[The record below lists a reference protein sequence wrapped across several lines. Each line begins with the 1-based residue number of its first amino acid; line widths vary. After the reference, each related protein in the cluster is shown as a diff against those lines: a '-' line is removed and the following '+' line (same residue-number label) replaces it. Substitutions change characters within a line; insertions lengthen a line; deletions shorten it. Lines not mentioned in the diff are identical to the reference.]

1 MAKKVN
7 LDALIPRE
15 DFEVEDNHKN
25 IGKNTSTLSITD
37 LKEDAFFFSAIRKP
51 DFQRETN
58 EWDPDT
64 ICNLIESFLDGELIP
79 ALILW
84 RSASS
89 FTFVIDGSHR
99 ISALAAWINDDYGD
113 GLISKQFY
121 DGKVPDEQIEIAEK
135 TRAIVKKKIGSF
147 LDYQLAIK
155 SPEKVDAKI
164 AQRAKSLGA
173 LAIQLQWVEGDSSTA
188 ETSFFKINQHA
199 APIDP
204 TEMRLLKSRKKPN
217 GLAARAII
225 RSGKGHK
232 YWSRFTEIKQLE
244 IQELAKEVH
253 DILFT
258 PHLKNPIKTLDL
270 PIGGSIYASQT
281 LPLVLD
287 FVNIVNGV
295 KPKVD
300 EVTHDELQDDID
312 GNLTIKFLNN
322 CRKVARRI
330 NSKHPGSLGLHPAV
344 YLYSQTGRHKIASFY
359 AITALILE
367 FENSKNTKV
376 SYTEFTKVRETFEE
390 IILENDYLIQQV
402 VRRHRSA
409 LKAYP
414 YIKDFY
420 LNIILKL
427 SGGKHKEKV
436 IDEILQSKEFNYLTS
451 ISSSDP
457 VVQGG
462 KFSAKTKSAVFMKE
476 ALEKA
481 LKCKLCNGYIHAN
494 AITIDHIVRK
504 QDGGQGTL
512 ENGQLSHP
520 FCNTTMKN

>member
-15 DFEVEDNHKN
+15 DFEVEDTQKN

-58 EWDPDT
+58 EWDSKT

-113 GLISKQFY
+113 GLITKKFY
-121 DGKVPDEQIEIAEK
+121 DGKVPEEQIDIAEQ
-135 TRAIVKKKIGSF
+135 TRAMVKKRIGSF
-147 LDYQLAIK
+147 QDYLLAIK
-155 SPEKVDAKI
+155 NPEKVNEKI
-164 AQRAKSLGA
+164 ARRAKSLGA

-188 ETSFFKINQHA
+188 EISFFKINQHA

-204 TEMRLLKSRKKPN
+204 TEMRLLQSRKKPN

-232 YWSRFTEIKQLE
+232 YWSRFTEDKQEE
-244 IQELAKEVH
+244 IQRIAKEIN

-258 PHLKNPIKTLDL
+258 PNLKNPIKTLDL
-270 PIGGSIYASQT
+270 PIAGSVYASQA
-281 LPLVLD
+281 LSLVSD
-287 FVNIVNGV
+287 FVNIVNHINS
-295 KPKVD
+295 KTD
-300 EVTHDELQDDID
+300 EATLNEIEDDKD
-312 GNLTIKFLNN
+312 GDATIRFLNN

-330 NSKHPGSLGLHPAV
+330 NSTHPGSIGLHPAV
-344 YLYSQTGRHKIASFY
+344 YFYSQKGRHKIASFY

-367 FENSKNTKV
+367 FETQGKS
-376 SYTEFTKVRETFEE
+376 SYIQFTNVREPFEE
-390 IILENDYLIQQV
+390 IILEHDYMIQQI

-409 LKAYP
+409 LKAFP
-414 YIKDFY
+414 YVKIFY
-420 LNIILKL
+420 QFIIQKL
-427 SGGKHKEKV
+427 SEGKDKNQV
-436 IDEILQSKEFNYLTS
+436 MDEIVQSKDFNYLTFLS
-451 ISSSDP
+451 AIEEASSA
-457 VVQGG
+457 
-462 KFSAKTKSAVFMKE
+462 FSRKEKSAVFIKE
-476 ALEKA
+476 ALDKA
-481 LKCKLCNGYIHAN
+481 LKCKLCNGYIHRN
-494 AITIDHIVRK
+494 SITIDHIVRK
-504 QDGGQGTL
+504 QDGGIGIH
-512 ENGQLSHP
+512 ENGQLTHP

>member
-15 DFEVEDNHKN
+15 DFEVEDNHKS

-37 LKEDAFFFSAIRKP
+37 LKEDAFFFSAVRKP

-58 EWDPDT
+58 EWDSDT

-113 GLISKQFY
+113 GLITKQFY
-121 DGKVPDEQIEIAEK
+121 DGRVPDEQIEIAEQ
-135 TRAIVKKKIGSF
+135 TRAIIKKKIGSF
-147 LDYQLAIK
+147 SDYQLAIK

-232 YWSRFTEIKQLE
+232 YWSRFSEDKQLE
-244 IQELAKEVH
+244 IQELSKEIN

-295 KPKVD
+295 NPKID
-300 EVTHDELQDDID
+300 ENYLDELEDDSD
-312 GNLTIKFLNN
+312 GDQTIKFLNN
-322 CRKVARRI
+322 CRKIARRI
-330 NSKHPGSLGLHPAV
+330 NSIHPGSLGLHPAV

-367 FENSKNTKV
+367 FENNKNS
-376 SYTEFTKVRETFEE
+376 SYIDFTNVRETFEE
-390 IILENDYLIQQV
+390 IILEHDYLIQQI

-414 YIKDFY
+414 FIKEFY
-420 LNIILKL
+420 LNVILKL
-427 SGGKHKEKV
+427 SEGKLKEKV
-436 IDEILQSKEFNYLTS
+436 IEEILHSEEFSYLTS
-451 ISSSDP
+451 VNTLDQTVSGS
-457 VVQGG
+457 
-462 KFSAKTKSAVFMKE
+462 KFSSQTKSAVFIKE
-476 ALEKA
+476 ALQKA
-481 LKCKLCNGYIHAN
+481 LKCKLCNGYIHTN

-504 QDGGQGTL
+504 QNGGLGTL
-512 ENGQLSHP
+512 DNGQLSHP
-520 FCNTTMKN
+520 YCNTTLKN